1 MSSSELKERLR
12 GEFLARR
19 ASLAFEDVRRMS
31 SRVAERLLS
40 LPSYRSARRVAL
52 YSSFRG
58 EVLTDEIFQHALSSK
73 REVYFPKVSRAARA
87 IIFCRVTGPEDL
99 GPGSYDIAEPAGI
112 HDAASPA
119 ELDLIVVPGVAF
131 DLTGARLGYG
141 KGYYDASLKPA
152 GAGEAAG
159 REKAAGAPPCPVV
172 ALAYEFQIYAGTIPV
187 EDHDVRVDT
196 LVTEKRVYDFR
207 PSSPPLG
214 GKDRAPADEKG

>member
-40 LPSYRSARRVAL
+40 LPSYRSARRLAL

-73 REVYFPKVSRAARA
+73 REVYFPKVSEAARA
-87 IIFCRVTGPEDL
+87 LVFCRVTGPEDL
-99 GPGSYDIAEPAGI
+99 GPGSYNIAEPAGI
-112 HDAASPA
+112 HDAAAPG

-141 KGYYDASLKPA
+141 KGYYDASLRAAPA
-152 GAGEAAG
+152 PGPGRAGGTAG
-159 REKAAGAPPCPVV
+159 GEKAAGTPPGPVV
-172 ALAYEFQIYAGTIPV
+172 ALAYEFQVYGGTIPV

-207 PSSPPLG
+207 GRRG
-214 GKDRAPADEKG
+214 G